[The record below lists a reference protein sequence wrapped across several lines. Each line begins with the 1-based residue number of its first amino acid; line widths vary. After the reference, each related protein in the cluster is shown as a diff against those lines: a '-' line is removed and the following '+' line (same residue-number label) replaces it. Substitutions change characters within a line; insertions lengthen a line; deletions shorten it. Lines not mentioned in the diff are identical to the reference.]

1 MCITCVL
8 FIGVGCF
15 GAASIFIT
23 QHIPSKLFAVLRLV
37 DLEVLS
43 SAQLED
49 VQNEMKFSQMLQHP
63 NIAGYLHSF
72 VVGSKLWAIQS
83 LMHYGKSIYLYIYMY
98 VFEPVLS
105 CDTCTYWLLFSKI
118 FGLHVSVLLIRIL
131 YCFSGSC
138 ADIMHSAQPFR
149 NGFKESVIAHILRDV
164 ITGLDYLHTLGYVHR
179 YMYVLCGRYWYL
191 KLTYILQCACN
202 CTCSMY

>member
-1 MCITCVL
+1 MPLSCALASSFLFEMTLCCTDCLVIVVCVTLEVHIYMYMCITCVL
-8 FIGVGCF
+8 FVGVGCF

-63 NIAGYLHSF
+63 NIADYLHSF

-83 LMHYGKSIYLYIYMY
+83 LMHYGKSIYLYIY

-105 CDTCTYWLLFSKI
+105 CDTCTYWRF
-118 FGLHVSVLLIRIL
+118 V
-131 YCFSGSC
+131 
-138 ADIMHSAQPFR
+138 
-149 NGFKESVIAHILRDV
+149 
-164 ITGLDYLHTLGYVHR
+164 
-179 YMYVLCGRYWYL
+179 
-191 KLTYILQCACN
+191 
-202 CTCSMY
+202 